1 MDPIFKHLGPW
12 GGLPLRKMPG
22 RRHFAFSWQ
31 TMRTRWAELSWTSR
45 SLFLWAC
52 GWALIGGIGGQG
64 CDRIWPDL
72 GYLGMAYVY
81 IVGTQMLTVRVICIS
96 SLFSFV
102 LSFFFPLH
110 PLIPYGSKY
119 FPRRY
124 LDAHGYTYFL
134 DLRKTMVA
142 CMPLVF
148 LEIHPFLIPCVLR
161 IHCQG
166 SKQPGRAGLFGTT
179 CAGISSE
186 PKSAPQL
193 GKTCELRS
201 EVAMRPSFLASWMV
215 IFRIFPE
222 PCGRS
227 MRIQIF
233 RGTSLKEYVENPWL

>member
-1 MDPIFKHLGPW
+1 MYIY
-12 GGLPLRKMPG
+12 
-22 RRHFAFSWQ
+22 
-31 TMRTRWAELSWTSR
+31 
-45 SLFLWAC
+45 C
-52 GWALIGGIGGQG
+52 GYPNV
-64 CDRIWPDL
+64 DHK
-72 GYLGMAYVY
+72 
-81 IVGTQMLTVRVICIS
+81 VICIS
-96 SLFSFV
+96 HFCFPLCFP
-102 LSFFFPLH
+102 FFPLH

-124 LDAHGYTYFL
+124 LDAHRYTYFL

-148 LEIHPFLIPCVLR
+148 RKKIHPFLIACVLR

-201 EVAMRPSFLASWMV
+201 EVAMRPSFLASRMV
-215 IFRIFPE
+215 IFRIFPVF
-222 PCGRS
+222 PS
-227 MRIQIF
+227 
-233 RGTSLKEYVENPWL
+233 GTMWKIYENPDI

>member
-1 MDPIFKHLGPW
+1 
-12 GGLPLRKMPG
+12 
-22 RRHFAFSWQ
+22 
-31 TMRTRWAELSWTSR
+31 
-45 SLFLWAC
+45 
-52 GWALIGGIGGQG
+52 
-64 CDRIWPDL
+64 
-72 GYLGMAYVY
+72 
-81 IVGTQMLTVRVICIS
+81 MLTIR
-96 SLFSFV
+96 LFAYLIFV
-102 LSFFFPLH
+102 FLCAFLFFPLH

-124 LDAHGYTYFL
+124 LDAHRYTYFL

-148 LEIHPFLIPCVLR
+148 LEIHPFLIACVLR

-201 EVAMRPSFLASWMV
+201 EVAMRPSFLASRMV
-215 IFRIFPE
+215 TFRIFPVE

-233 RGTSLKEYVENPWL
+233 RRTSPKEFVENP

>member
-1 MDPIFKHLGPW
+1 
-12 GGLPLRKMPG
+12 
-22 RRHFAFSWQ
+22 
-31 TMRTRWAELSWTSR
+31 
-45 SLFLWAC
+45 
-52 GWALIGGIGGQG
+52 
-64 CDRIWPDL
+64 
-72 GYLGMAYVY
+72 
-81 IVGTQMLTVRVICIS
+81 MLTIRLFAYLIFVFLCAF
-96 SLFSFV
+96 LFS
-102 LSFFFPLH
+102 PLH

-124 LDAHGYTYFL
+124 LDAHRYTYFL

-148 LEIHPFLIPCVLR
+148 LEIHPFLIACVLR

-215 IFRIFPE
+215 IFRIFPVE

-233 RGTSLKEYVENPWL
+233 RRTSPKEFVENP